1 MTKRSLRLILASAAI
16 VAALAILFI
25 VPATR
30 EGVFTSVRIIA
41 SLDIEALK
49 AYILSFGPWA
59 AVVSFALMVL
69 QSLAAP
75 LPAFLITFANAAL
88 FGWVR
93 GAILSWTSAM
103 AGASLCFGIARL
115 YGREVVV
122 KFTGTKAIQ
131 ATDQFFEKYG
141 TNSVLI
147 ARLLPFMPFD
157 IVSYAAGLTPMKF
170 WPFFLAT
177 GIGQLPATI
186 VYSWSGSMLTGGLK
200 AVLYGLTALFVLAA
214 LTWSLKKWFTDR
226 KKRKSATTAAYAAKK
241 EGPHA

>member
-1 MTKRSLRLILASAAI
+1 MTKRALRLILASVAI
-16 VAALAILFI
+16 VAAMAILLI
-25 VPATR
+25 IPATR
-30 EGVFTSVRIIA
+30 EGIIKSVRILG

-59 AVVSFALMVL
+59 AVASFALMIL

-88 FGWVR
+88 FGWVW
-93 GAILSWTSAM
+93 GGILSWTSAM

-122 KFTGTKAIQ
+122 KFTGNKAIQ

-186 VYSWSGSMLTGGLK
+186 VYSWSGAMLTGGLK

-226 KKRKSATTAAYAAKK
+226 KKASGAATEAGAREKA
-241 EGPHA
+241 EPHA

>member
-1 MTKRSLRLILASAAI
+1 MTQRGLRLIFASAAI
-16 VAALAILFI
+16 VAAVAVLFI
-25 VPATR
+25 LPATR
-30 EGVFTSVRIIA
+30 EGIFRSVAILA

-75 LPAFLITFANAAL
+75 LPAFLITFANAVL

-93 GAILSWTSAM
+93 GGILSWASAM

-214 LTWSLKKWFTDR
+214 ITWSLKKWFTDR
-226 KKRKSATTAAYAAKK
+226 KKAKSAARAAVAEQKGEPRA
-241 EGPHA
+241 